1 MRGQLL
7 RLSFSTFPSLSAP
20 TSWSPKTM
28 ATQCETRK
36 ILDARPSERALV
48 LWHNSIPLFCLL
60 EHHHHWI
67 RLGSPSSQLGH
78 SLDPGCLCMK
88 AFPSLITP
96 SLAHVTLIFRGASLI
111 VSTFCL
117 LSFQVQ
123 ISTNACLFPLTNL
136 SLSLYTPSSPCI

>member
-1 MRGQLL
+1 MATLVRSWSHQPSLPN
-7 RLSFSTFPSLSAP
+7 SFVSTFLHVHFLTD

-67 RLGSPSSQLGH
+67 RLCSPSSQLGH

-88 AFPSLITP
+88 VFPSFITP
-96 SLAHVTLIFRGASLI
+96 SLAHVTLIYRGASLI
-111 VSTFCL
+111 VSMFFF
-117 LSFQVQ
+117 LSSQVR
-123 ISTNACLFPLTNL
+123 LFNKRL
-136 SLSLYTPSSPCI
+136 SVPFD